1 MKKLELKIDELAVE
15 SFDTAEQGDE
25 ARGTVRGNWTRY
37 PGTCIQPQCG
47 AECPSGPQARR
58 GRRRAARGA
67 GCGRGRAAGGR
78 GGGARGAGGGGGGAG
93 WGGGVVGGQRR
104 G

>member
-37 PGTCIQPQCG
+37 PGTCIQTQCG
-47 AECPSGPQARR
+47 AECPSGPHPCEGSFAWTD
-58 GRRRAARGA
+58 GMHACLCADDT
-67 GCGRGRAAGGR
+67 
-78 GGGARGAGGGGGGAG
+78 
-93 WGGGVVGGQRR
+93 GVCTD
-104 G
+104 